1 MTTKKTDI
9 ETVSVRLARS
19 HEEIEEAQR
28 LRYQVFYEE
37 YDATPTSE
45 MTKRRRDMDDL
56 DEIADHL
63 VVIDNSSGKERIVG
77 TYRLLQRDAADNHGG
92 FYSSGEYDLS
102 TILNADI
109 SLLEL
114 GRSCVLPEFRSRPV
128 LQLLWQGIGGYI
140 TEHNIGLLFGCGSLH
155 GTEVT
160 NISRP
165 LSYMYHYHMAPDNIR
180 VRALEHRY
188 INMDIIPKDELDPK
202 VVFNELPPLLKGYLR
217 IGAKV
222 GDGAVIDPQFNTT
235 DVFIVMPTDAMT
247 QRYRA
252 HYERKNQKP
261 MPGGK
266 EPLQDIAA
274 FMGGTARGTV

>member
-1 MTTKKTDI
+1 MPTKKANL
-9 ETVSVRLARS
+9 EAVSVRLANS
-19 HEEIEEAQR
+19 QQEIEEAQR
-28 LRYQVFYEE
+28 LRYKVFYEE
-37 YDATPTSE
+37 YDATPTKE
-45 MTKRRRDMDDL
+45 MTKRRRDMDDV

-63 VVIDNSSGKERIVG
+63 VVIDNSSGKEKIVG
-77 TYRLLQRDAADNHGG
+77 TYRLLQRDAASKHGG

-102 TILNADI
+102 NILNADI

-114 GRSCVLPEFRSRPV
+114 GRSCVLPEFRSRPI

-140 TEHNIGLLFGCGSLH
+140 TEHNIELLFGCGSLH

-165 LSYMYHYHMAPDNIR
+165 LSYMYHYHLAEENLR
-180 VRALEHRY
+180 ARALEHRY
-188 INMDIIPKDELDPK
+188 INMDIIPKEELDPK
-202 VVFNELPPLLKGYLR
+202 KVFSELPPLLKGYLR
-217 IGAKV
+217 IGATV

-235 DVFIVMPTDAMT
+235 DVFIVMPTEAMT

-261 MPGGK
+261 MPGST
-266 EPLQDIAA
+266 EIPQDIAA
-274 FMGGTARGTV
+274 FARGTA